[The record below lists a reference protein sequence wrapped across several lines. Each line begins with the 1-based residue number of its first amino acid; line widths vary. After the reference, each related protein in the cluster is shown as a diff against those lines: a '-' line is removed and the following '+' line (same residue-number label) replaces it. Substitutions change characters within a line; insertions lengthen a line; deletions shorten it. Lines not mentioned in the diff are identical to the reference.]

1 MGAISEVQLHRS
13 LMRPEIR
20 QVKLRIIK
28 NQINNS
34 PITKPEE
41 ASPIK
46 SIATTGS
53 CETPTYLDKL
63 NDQVGAVS
71 KENNKQ
77 ERTDN
82 KNETQNSDETPE
94 DRIAK
99 TLLASDPYII
109 KHNYCGGNYL
119 IFDYVNLEQD
129 LYMKTLMLRQMMIDK
144 ESWNKIEKY

>member
-1 MGAISEVQLHRS
+1 MPGKH
-13 LMRPEIR
+13 
-20 QVKLRIIK
+20 
-28 NQINNS
+28 
-34 PITKPEE
+34 
-41 ASPIK
+41 SPIK
-46 SIATTGS
+46 PIATTSS
-53 CETPTYLDKL
+53 CETSTYLNEL
-63 NDQVGAVS
+63 HDQVGAVS

-109 KHNYCGGNYL
+109 KHKYCEGNYL

-129 LYMKTLMLRQMMIDK
+129 LYMKKLMLRQMMIDT
-144 ESWNKIEKY
+144 ESWNKIKKY